1 MGQLQLPLFCLLLS
15 VVHSRLFPFLY
26 MSHARFPR
34 IFFSV
39 ILLLAACAP
48 RRQLPTPPSPLPSD
62 MSVVEPEDPA
72 AAMPLPGDDAVD
84 EMLVSGVYMPYEEG
98 FIGDGEP
105 AVLFFHA
112 VWCPTC
118 KRVDEMLTQ
127 WYEEEDFPLS
137 VYQVDYDSAQEL
149 KARYG
154 VTSQHTF
161 VLVDGEGNALQMLT
175 APSDSDLRALL
186 QTKI

>member
-1 MGQLQLPLFCLLLS
+1 
-15 VVHSRLFPFLY
+15 
-26 MSHARFPR
+26 MSHARFPL
-34 IFFSV
+34 ILFSV
-39 ILLLAACAP
+39 TLLLAACAP
-48 RRQLPTPPSPLPSD
+48 RRQLLPPPPPSEALPI
-62 MSVVEPEDPA
+62 ETGDPA

-105 AVLFFHA
+105 AILFFHA
-112 VWCPTC
+112 TWCPTC
-118 KRVDEMLTQ
+118 KRADEVLTQ

-149 KARYG
+149 KAQYG

-161 VLVDGEGNALQMLT
+161 VLVDGEGNAVRSLVG
-175 APSDSDLRALL
+175 PSDSDLRTLL
-186 QTKI
+186 QTKL